1 MRTEVAKDVKLKG
14 TIVVHGK
21 IVGIEVLVCLPTG
34 FNKED
39 LDYLK
44 VATFRIAELTPK
56 D

>member
-1 MRTEVAKDVKLKG
+1 MRTEAAKDVKLKG

-21 IVGIEVLVCLPTG
+21 IVAIEVSVGLPSG

-44 VATFRIAELTPK
+44 VATFRIQDLTPK